1 MTDKTYTGRVISN
14 KMDKTVVVAIT
25 RLFQH
30 PVYKK
35 TVKKVSKFKAHDDKN
50 ECVVGDDV
58 KIIETRPMS
67 KDKRWAVLEI
77 MKRSARSGE
86 K

>member
-1 MTDKTYTGRVISN
+1 MSKKIYIGKVISN

-35 TVKKVSKFKAHDDKN
+35 TVKRVTKLKAHDEQNKCN
-50 ECVVGDDV
+50 VGDTV
-58 KIIETRPMS
+58 KIIESRPQS
-67 KDKRWAVLEI
+67 KEKRWVVLD
-77 MKRSARSGE
+77 
-86 K
+86 

>member
-1 MTDKTYTGRVISN
+1 MIDKTYTGKVVSN

-25 RLFQH
+25 RQFQH

-35 TVKKVSKFKAHDDKN
+35 TVKKVSKFKAHDEN
-50 ECVVGDDV
+50 NACRVGDDV
-58 KIIETRPMS
+58 KIIETRPVS
-67 KDKRWAVLEI
+67 KDKRWLVLEI
-77 MKRSARSGE
+77 LNKAARSGE

>member
-1 MTDKTYTGRVISN
+1 MINKVYTGRVISN
-14 KMDKTVVVAIT
+14 KMDKTVVVAVT

-35 TVKKVSKFKAHDDKN
+35 TVKKVSKFKAHDEENRCKI
-50 ECVVGDDV
+50 GDDV
-58 KIIETRPMS
+58 KITETRPLS
-67 KDKRWAVLEI
+67 KDKRWLVLEV
-77 MKRSARSGE
+77 MGKSARSNT

>member
-1 MTDKTYTGRVISN
+1 MTDKTYIGKVVSN

-35 TVKKVSKFKAHDDKN
+35 TVKKVSKFKAHDEKN
-50 ECVVGDDV
+50 ECQIGDNV
-58 KIIETRPMS
+58 KIIETRPVS
-67 KDKRWAVLEI
+67 KDKRWLVLEI
-77 MKRSARSGE
+77 LNKSARSVT

>member
-77 MKRSARSGE
+77 MKRSARSGG

>member
-1 MTDKTYTGRVISN
+1 MTDKIYTGRVVSN
-14 KMDKTVVVAIT
+14 KMDKTVVVAVM
-25 RLFQH
+25 RHFQH

-35 TVKKVSKFKAHDDKN
+35 TVKKVSKFKAHDREN
-50 ECVVGDDV
+50 RCGIGDDV

-67 KDKRWAVLEI
+67 KDKRWLVLEI
-77 MKRSARSGE
+77 VNKAARSVE

>member
-1 MTDKTYTGRVISN
+1 MTDKTYTGRIVSN
-14 KMDKTVVVAIT
+14 KMDKTVVVAVT

-35 TVKKVSKFKAHDDKN
+35 TVKKVSKFKAHDEAN
-50 ECVVGDDV
+50 ECQIGDDV

-67 KDKRWAVLEI
+67 KDKRWLVLEI
-77 MKRSARSGE
+77 LNKKARSVE

>member
-1 MTDKTYTGRVISN
+1 MTDKTYTGRVVSN
-14 KMDKTVVVAIT
+14 RMDKTVVVAIT

-35 TVKKVSKFKAHDDKN
+35 TVKKVSNFKAHDDNN
-50 ECVVGDDV
+50 ECVIGDEV
-58 KIIETRPMS
+58 RIIETRPMS
-67 KDKRWAVLEI
+67 KDKRWRVLEI